1 MPLSAFRV
9 GAISPPTSFAERL
22 MVSRSYYLENLL
34 ELDCPK
40 AASKMM
46 FANDGYNSG

>member
-9 GAISPPTSFAERL
+9 GHIPPTSFAERS

-46 FANDGYNSG
+46 LANDGYNSG